1 MSTPTKGNSDDN
13 YIPLSF
19 FMNNQNN
26 QNLDN
31 KYIHDLNE
39 QNNKNFSENNNLMN
53 IDESK
58 NSNNKKNYGFYYYIV
73 IFVLL
78 LIFDLL
84 IFSVSNGKGFIFYFI
99 DYIFMILIIIFCF
112 LINKYKNPIFLI
124 VGILLNNLDIVLGTS
139 LRFLV
144 YFLNGG
150 EKNKWLIFLTFVTI
164 KDILM
169 FIGNFL
175 MKIKN
180 N

>member
-1 MSTPTKGNSDDN
+1 MSTPTKGNSDNN

-26 QNLDN
+26 QKLDN

-39 QNNKNFSENNNLMN
+39 QNNNFSKNNNLRN
-53 IDESK
+53 IDELK

-112 LINKYKNPIFLI
+112 LINKYKNPIFLL
-124 VGILLNNLDIVLGTS
+124 VGILLNNLDIILGTS
-139 LRFLV
+139 LRFFV

-150 EKNKWLIFLTFVTI
+150 EKNKWLSFLTFVTI

-175 MKIKN
+175 MKTKN